1 MRSNASV
8 SQRGIGEAVTSANGA
23 FPIITIG
30 GCVIVAI
37 RDDLDD
43 QDIVALQDQLVEEV
57 SHKAAHGVII
67 DISSLE
73 IVDTFAGRMLGAMA
87 QMARMMNART
97 IVVGMRPAVAMTLVE
112 LGMTLD
118 GVETALTADR
128 AIKTIMAGRA

>member
-1 MRSNASV
+1 MEPSF
-8 SQRGIGEAVTSANGA
+8 GTTPIVT
-23 FPIITIG
+23 IT
-30 GCVIVAI
+30 GCVVVAI

-43 QDIVALQDQLVEEV
+43 QGVVTLQDQLVEEV
-57 SHKAAHGVII
+57 ARHKARGVVI

-112 LGMTLD
+112 LGMTLE
-118 GVETALTADR
+118 GVETALNADR
-128 AIKTIMAGRA
+128 AIDLILHQ

>member
-1 MRSNASV
+1 MRSSASACR
-8 SQRGIGEAVTSANGA
+8 RGIVKALTQTHGT
-23 FPIITIG
+23 FPIVTIS

-57 SHKAAHGVII
+57 SRKAAHGVII

-128 AIKTIMAGRA
+128 AITTIMAGRA

>member
-1 MRSNASV
+1 M
-8 SQRGIGEAVTSANGA
+8 
-23 FPIITIG
+23 
-30 GCVIVAI
+30 AI

-43 QDIVALQDQLVEEV
+43 QGVLALQDQLVEEV
-57 SHKAAHGVII
+57 SRRNALGVII

-118 GVETALTADR
+118 GVETALNADKAMNLILQHRTAV
-128 AIKTIMAGRA
+128 ALGQ

>member
-1 MRSNASV
+1 MEPLSAGNSP
-8 SQRGIGEAVTSANGA
+8 IVT
-23 FPIITIG
+23 IT

-43 QDIVALQDQLVEEV
+43 QGVVALQDQMVEEV
-57 SHKAAHGVII
+57 SRRNARGVII

-97 IVVGMRPAVAMTLVE
+97 ILVGMRPAVAMTLVE

-118 GVETALTADR
+118 GVETALNADTA
-128 AIKTIMAGRA
+128 MARILNSRGPVAFER

>member
-1 MRSNASV
+1 MEQLAAASG
-8 SQRGIGEAVTSANGA
+8 SPIVT
-23 FPIITIG
+23 IT

-43 QDIVALQDQLVEEV
+43 QSVLVLQDQLVEEIARV
-57 SHKAAHGVII
+57 NAHGVII

-87 QMARMMNART
+87 EMSRMLNART

-118 GVETALTADR
+118 GVETALNADR
-128 AIKTIMAGRA
+128 AMIMLKQGRR

>member
-1 MRSNASV
+1 MTQVKSN
-8 SQRGIGEAVTSANGA
+8 

-57 SHKAAHGVII
+57 ARKGAHGVII

-128 AIKTIMAGRA
+128 AIKTIMSGRA

>member
-1 MRSNASV
+1 MEPTA
-8 SQRGIGEAVTSANGA
+8 GITPIVTINR
-23 FPIITIG
+23 
-30 GCVIVAI
+30 CVIVAI

-43 QDIVALQDQLVEEV
+43 EGVLLLQDQLVEEV
-57 SHKAAHGVII
+57 ARKSAIGVVI

-118 GVETALTADR
+118 GVETALNADR
-128 AIKTIMAGRA
+128 AINLILDRNA